1 MSTYRRLSCKMRDY
15 KTEYRGEKRMVHE
28 KDVNRCPRMTEV
40 NRNEPII
47 LIQTTMTV
55 VMVVVLAR

>member
-1 MSTYRRLSCKMRDY
+1 MRDY